1 MSWELEY
8 ASRVKK
14 QLKNIDNKYTIR
26 RIRDSVRR
34 LEDNPKSAPLLS
46 GTSKPTRSLRFG
58 TPDGEYRAVYL
69 LVEED
74 KTVYIFHLEKR
85 ESDYEDLHRK
95 YDL

>member
-1 MSWELEY
+1 VSWELEY

>member
-14 QLKNIDNKYTIR
+14 QLKNIDNKDTIR
-26 RIRDSVRR
+26 RIRDSVGR
-34 LEDNPKSAPLLS
+34 LEDNPRSAPLLS

>member
-1 MSWELEY
+1 MCWGLEY
-8 ASRVKK
+8 DPRVGK
-14 QLKNIDNKYTIR
+14 QLEKIDNKDTVR
-26 RIRDSVRR
+26 RIKESVER
-34 LEDNPKSAPLLS
+34 LKDEPKLAPLLS

-69 LVEED
+69 LVDED

-85 ESDYEDLHRK
+85 ESDYEDLHRT